1 MPLWTVYHPDDAF
14 SDTDKAQL
22 AAEITDIY
30 APFMPRFFVG
40 IVFRSVDE
48 NNLFVGG
55 VSSKRFVRFVLE
67 HIAREFPNRDA
78 SRRFIDRV
86 NQVIAPYIRDRGLDW
101 EIHIDETPFDL
112 WSINGFYPPREGT
125 PDEKR
130 WMADNRLSPRTHD

>member
-1 MPLWTVYHPDDAF
+1 MTPSLTPTRRSLPQRLPTF
-14 SDTDKAQL
+14 T
-22 AAEITDIY
+22 
-30 APFMPRFFVG
+30 PRLCRGFFRRHRLP
-40 IVFRSVDE
+40 RSGEKQPV
-48 NNLFVGG
+48 LGG

-67 HIAREFPNRDA
+67 HIAREFPNREA

-130 WMADNRLSPRTHD
+130 WMADNRPSPRTHD